1 MFHLP
6 VETPAI
12 SSWWASADAAARVC
26 SRNANTAWRKITG
39 RSRCVWSAPR
49 IAACGAA
56 GTCATI
62 VSGGVDGKL
71 GESMGVAVPMSG
83 AEEIALKL
91 LRAAQAKAS
100 ALARADQ
107 PPVITLVDFPT
118 SSPPEGLIDDSAA
131 VIELVLK
138 HRLACDY
145 MLQGDTR
152 ERRPIEC
159 EIKRFSHDA
168 GSVFKK
174 LSEST
179 QKAIRCIYDKCN
191 REYDDFASSYGKMA
205 DFEQMLAWVPEGPGC
220 RYTTALPECYVPI
233 VRYWSPP
240 SASEVKELPSF
251 PDGLVNWASE
261 EFEEIKPVRSLRE
274 TIEALL
280 ESAELPE

>member
-1 MFHLP
+1 
-6 VETPAI
+6 
-12 SSWWASADAAARVC
+12 
-26 SRNANTAWRKITG
+26 
-39 RSRCVWSAPR
+39 
-49 IAACGAA
+49 
-56 GTCATI
+56 
-62 VSGGVDGKL
+62 
-71 GESMGVAVPMSG
+71 MGVAVPMSG

-152 ERRPIEC
+152 ERRAIEC

-179 QKAIRCIYDKCN
+179 QKA
-191 REYDDFASSYGKMA
+191 M
-205 DFEQMLAWVPEGPGC
+205 
-220 RYTTALPECYVPI
+220 
-233 VRYWSPP
+233 
-240 SASEVKELPSF
+240 
-251 PDGLVNWASE
+251 GL
-261 EFEEIKPVRSLRE
+261 I
-274 TIEALL
+274 
-280 ESAELPE
+280 